1 MPSSLKEKKAED
13 ALKVYLSPVRINEVT
28 FEKIALGDVLKGAWV
43 KLVIAALIPEQFIL
57 IFFMALGELE
67 SNKRDPVLGIVT
79 VFDVKWK
86 KLLIFVIDGTLSVKL
101 VKFTVFA
108 TKLERPKGVIDDILN
123 DGIDSKE

>member
-1 MPSSLKEKKAED
+1 VPSSLKEKGAED
-13 ALKVYLSPVRINEVT
+13 GVKVYLSPVKINEVI
-28 FEKIALGDVLKGAWV
+28 FGKIAPGDVLKSPWV

-57 IFFMALGELE
+57 IFFMALTELE

-79 VFDVKWK
+79 EFDERWK
-86 KLLIFVIDGTLSVKL
+86 KLLRFVIDGTSSVKL

-108 TKLERPKGVIDDILN
+108 TKVCKPEEVIDDILN